1 MAMRKKR
8 ITKVQTT
15 QLEILKDML
24 VNGTDEEKNAISELL
39 AKREKQAK
47 LEALIKKRDELNE
60 LIDEFEKE

>member
-1 MAMRKKR
+1 MRKKR

-24 VNGTDEEKNAISELL
+24 VNGTDEEKQAISELL

-60 LIDEFEKE
+60 LIDEFEKD

>member
-1 MAMRKKR
+1 MRKKR

-60 LIDEFEKE
+60 LIDEFEKAE

>member
-1 MAMRKKR
+1 MRKKR

-24 VNGTDEEKNAISELL
+24 VNGTDEEKNTINELL

-60 LIDEFEKE
+60 LIDEFEKAE

>member
-1 MAMRKKR
+1 MRKKR

>member
-1 MAMRKKR
+1 MRKKR

-15 QLEILKDML
+15 QLEILKDIL
-24 VNGTDEEKNAISELL
+24 VNGTDEEKNTINELL

-60 LIDEFEKE
+60 LIDEFEKD